1 MGNGASSVVNA
12 TGGGVPSQAG
22 CLGGENFQA
31 KISMLKD
38 TPLGQVL
45 SETDLVYFSAFFSL
59 ETLAPHCHVPMCA
72 GELLVVGEG
81 EVQVYVIQA
90 GLDAKTKEQSFVLC
104 TKRKGDLIWVPT
116 VTRLAKQKSSSDDA
130 SGNHFS
136 GGGAVAT
143 GAGNGTTDIAHT
155 PHSGK
160 HKDLYNL
167 LDTTY
172 IDSLYGAT
180 LLKVKLTMVGVKS
193 MCCLCVLFPPLFSCP
208 SVRTSLLVS
217 PFSPFSYLHKSIFY
231 SHIPPLQLDRGRY
244 EDLTSGI
251 VDAGDEH
258 APARLDLTALRRVLD
273 CNMEDYLRKVPLF
286 RDISPTKLAVLGE
299 MCNYEFIKTGHRVCS
314 EGEAGN
320 EIFIVL
326 DGHLGVFTSGTGGV
340 LPLAT
345 LGPGDYFGEL
355 AALIRIK
362 RIATVLS
369 TEDTLLASI
378 KRHDFRSFMTIM
390 PDVRAAM
397 DKVVKEHL
405 LYKYAKVGNR
415 FFPSPPPAPLSP
427 MSPSTTSSSSTS
439 SSSSFLSPAEFKDR
453 RLAFYNLC
461 EVEDVDPDR
470 ILLYEHDDPGDIY
483 FLSEGQVRLVRRE
496 EDGSDT
502 SIVLTAG
509 SILGARAAV
518 LKAPQQYTAM
528 TEQVCV
534 FLKLGPAAIVQHFA
548 DHPEVKATLEV
559 LFKRRGTPLATLLQ
573 CPDAHQVFEAHLK
586 EEFTW
591 EHLSFYD
598 DAIAFQKL
606 MAGLAGAE
614 AARTDGKSSGGQA
627 PAAAERVKAAV
638 AKLAEIH
645 RLYLGADAP
654 SPLNIPDAQR
664 QCFLAAYDAK
674 DADSGENAELERLRR
689 LAKLLEEVK
698 REVLALLERD
708 NYSRFK
714 VRWFG
719 EIEGLCCRSS
729 RDWNAWH

>member
-1 MGNGASSVVNA
+1 MD
-12 TGGGVPSQAG
+12 
-22 CLGGENFQA
+22 
-31 KISMLKD
+31 LK
-38 TPLGQVL
+38 
-45 SETDLVYFSAFFSL
+45 
-59 ETLAPHCHVPMCA
+59 
-72 GELLVVGEG
+72 
-81 EVQVYVIQA
+81 
-90 GLDAKTKEQSFVLC
+90 
-104 TKRKGDLIWVPT
+104 
-116 VTRLAKQKSSSDDA
+116 
-130 SGNHFS
+130 
-136 GGGAVAT
+136 
-143 GAGNGTTDIAHT
+143 
-155 PHSGK
+155 
-160 HKDLYNL
+160 
-167 LDTTY
+167 
-172 IDSLYGAT
+172 
-180 LLKVKLTMVGVKS
+180 
-193 MCCLCVLFPPLFSCP
+193 
-208 SVRTSLLVS
+208 
-217 PFSPFSYLHKSIFY
+217 
-231 SHIPPLQLDRGRY
+231 
-244 EDLTSGI
+244 
-251 VDAGDEH
+251 
-258 APARLDLTALRRVLD
+258 ALRRVID

-286 RDISPTKLAVLGE
+286 RAISPAKLAVLGE

-427 MSPSTTSSSSTS
+427 SAVPKSSSPSPSSSSS
-439 SSSSFLSPAEFKDR
+439 SSSPSPSSFLSPAEFKDR

-461 EVEDVDPDR
+461 EVEDVDPDS
-470 ILLYEHDDPGDIY
+470 ILLYEHDGPGAIY
-483 FLSEGQVRLVRRE
+483 FLSEGQVRLVRHE

-518 LKAPQQYTAM
+518 LKAPQQYTAV

-534 FLKLGPAAIVQHFA
+534 FLKLGPAAIAQHFA

-559 LFKRRGTPLATLLQ
+559 LFKRRGTPLATLLE
-573 CPDAHQVFEAHLK
+573 CPDAHQAFAAHLK

-598 DAIAFQKL
+598 DALVFWKL
-606 MAGLAGAE
+606 MAALAGIEGACSE
-614 AARTDGKSSGGQA
+614 GKGGDTVAQRVEDAA
-627 PAAAERVKAAV
+627 

-645 RLYLGADAP
+645 QQFMAADAP

-664 QCFLAAYDAK
+664 QRFLAAYDAANP
-674 DADSGENAELERLRR
+674 DGVGNAELERLRR

-714 VRWFG
+714 VSGR
-719 EIEGLCCRSS
+719 GLWQC
-729 RDWNAWH
+729 

>member
-1 MGNGASSVVNA
+1 M
-12 TGGGVPSQAG
+12 
-22 CLGGENFQA
+22 
-31 KISMLKD
+31 
-38 TPLGQVL
+38 
-45 SETDLVYFSAFFSL
+45 
-59 ETLAPHCHVPMCA
+59 
-72 GELLVVGEG
+72 
-81 EVQVYVIQA
+81 
-90 GLDAKTKEQSFVLC
+90 
-104 TKRKGDLIWVPT
+104 
-116 VTRLAKQKSSSDDA
+116 
-130 SGNHFS
+130 
-136 GGGAVAT
+136 
-143 GAGNGTTDIAHT
+143 
-155 PHSGK
+155 
-160 HKDLYNL
+160 
-167 LDTTY
+167 
-172 IDSLYGAT
+172 
-180 LLKVKLTMVGVKS
+180 
-193 MCCLCVLFPPLFSCP
+193 
-208 SVRTSLLVS
+208 
-217 PFSPFSYLHKSIFY
+217 
-231 SHIPPLQLDRGRY
+231 
-244 EDLTSGI
+244 
-251 VDAGDEH
+251 GDEH
-258 APARLDLTALRRVLD
+258 APARLDLTALRRVID
-273 CNMEDYLRKVPLF
+273 CNMEDHLRKVPLF
-286 RDISPTKLAVLGE
+286 RDISPAKLAVLGE

-326 DGHLGVFTSGTGGV
+326 DGHLGAFTSGTGGV

-415 FFPSPPPAPLSP
+415 FFPSPPPTPVSSA
-427 MSPSTTSSSSTS
+427 SPSSSPSSTS
-439 SSSSFLSPAEFKDR
+439 SSSPSSSSFLSQAEFKDR

-470 ILLYEHDDPGDIY
+470 ILLYEHDGPGDIY

-509 SILGARAAV
+509 SIIGARAAV
-518 LKAPQQYTAM
+518 LKAPQQYTAV

-534 FLKLGPAAIVQHFA
+534 FLKLGPAAIAQHFA
-548 DHPEVKATLEV
+548 DHPKVKATLEV
-559 LFKRRGTPLATLLQ
+559 LFKRRGTPLATLLD

-598 DAIAFQKL
+598 HALAFQRF
-606 MAGLAGAE
+606 MAALAVPE
-614 AARTDGKSSGGQA
+614 AARTDGKSGGGEA
-627 PAAAERVKAAV
+627 HAAAERVQDAV

-645 RLYLGADAP
+645 QLYLAADAP
-654 SPLNIPDAQR
+654 SLLNIPDAQR
-664 QCFLAAYDAK
+664 QRFLAAYDVQVAE
-674 DADSGENAELERLRR
+674 SGDNAELERLRR

-714 VRWFG
+714 VRLF
-719 EIEGLCCRSS
+719 
-729 RDWNAWH
+729 D